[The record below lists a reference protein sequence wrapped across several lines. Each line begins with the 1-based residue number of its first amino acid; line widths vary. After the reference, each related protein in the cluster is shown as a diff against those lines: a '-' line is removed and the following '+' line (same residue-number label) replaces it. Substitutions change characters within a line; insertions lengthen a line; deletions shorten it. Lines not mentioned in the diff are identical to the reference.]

1 VRSTERKGAVT
12 KEQIM
17 SVDNRYAFRLRPGMR
32 RGLRTEVPVPTRLVS
47 NEEFPP
53 LPQTSSQRAVED
65 TILAEAGRLAPA
77 LGLSRR
83 DLLRTSG
90 GMAISLLAM
99 NAVFGRF
106 FDVLPVEAAD
116 PVAFQERSGPPMFI
130 FDVQLHYVGA
140 AYDPADAEAGR
151 KGAVSKQGLLGLR
164 RQARRLNPKLASDRG
179 TLADLSWENFVK
191 EVFLDSETSVGLIST
206 PPGPY
211 PQEAVVPP
219 KEMTHIRDE
228 INRVT
233 QSRRMLAHG
242 LVTPQLGQADLE
254 FMELQASTL
263 KVDAWKG
270 YTGAAPKGFDRGW
283 FVDDE
288 KLAYPMLE
296 KARKL
301 GVRRV
306 CLHKGLPL
314 GPVADYNHPRD
325 LIKAAKDFPD
335 IDFLAYHSGLLSVS
349 ATSPSTEVPW
359 TTEFCQMK
367 KKEPGLKN
375 IYMELGSSFGQ
386 LVTTNPTACA
396 HLLGQLVDAFG
407 ADHVLWGTDSIWY
420 GTPQWQIEAFRR
432 FEIPEALIDRHKYAP
447 LTRAVKEQIFGLNAA
462 RVFGVDVNAKRNEL
476 PKDYVSR
483 IKMAYLEDGPAP
495 SHRWYGW
502 VAGAGG

>member
-1 VRSTERKGAVT
+1 MTA
-12 KEQIM
+12 
-17 SVDNRYAFRLRPGMR
+17 DNPHCFRLQPGMR
-32 RGLRTEVPVPTRLVS
+32 RGLRTEVPLPTRLVS

-53 LPQTSSQRAVED
+53 LPQTAAQEAVED
-65 TILAEAGRLAPA
+65 RILTEAGRLAPR
-77 LGLSRR
+77 LGLGRR
-83 DLLRTSG
+83 DFLRTSG
-90 GMAISLLAM
+90 GMAVSLLAM

-116 PVAFQERSGPPMFI
+116 PPAFQARSGDAFFI

-151 KGAVSKQGLLGLR
+151 KGAVSKQALLGLR
-164 RQARRLNPKLASDRG
+164 KQARRLNPKLESDRG
-179 TLADLSWENFVK
+179 TMADLSWETMVK
-191 EVFLDSETSVGLIST
+191 EVFLDSETDIGLIST

-242 LVTPQLGQADLE
+242 LITPQLGQADLD
-254 FMELQASTL
+254 FMDVQAATL

-270 YTGAAPKGFDRGW
+270 YTGAPPKGFDRGW

-288 KLAYPMLE
+288 KIAYPMLE
-296 KARKL
+296 RARKL

-325 LIKAAKDFPD
+325 VIKAAKDFPD
-335 IDFLAYHSGLLSVS
+335 IDFLLYHAGLLRVS
-349 ATSPSTEVPW
+349 PDSQSADVPW

-375 IYMELGSSFGQ
+375 IYMELGSTFGQ

-396 HLLGQLVDAFG
+396 HLLGQVIDAFG

-432 FEIPEALIDRHKYAP
+432 FEIPPALVQKHGYAA
-447 LTRAVKEQIFGLNAA
+447 LTRPVKEQIFGMNAA

-483 IKMAYLEDGPAP
+483 MKMAYLDEGGAP

-502 VAGAGG
+502 VAG

>member
-1 VRSTERKGAVT
+1 MTLQNSH
-12 KEQIM
+12 
-17 SVDNRYAFRLRPGMR
+17 AFQLRCGMR
-32 RGLRTEVPVPTRLVS
+32 RGLASEVPLPTRLVS

-53 LPQTSSQRAVED
+53 LPQTAAQKDVEQR
-65 TILAEAGRLAPA
+65 ILAHAGRLAPR
-77 LGLSRR
+77 LGVSRR
-83 DLLRTSG
+83 EFLQRSG
-90 GMAISLLAM
+90 GMAVSLLAM
-99 NAVFGRF
+99 NAVFGHF
-106 FDVLPVEAAD
+106 FDVLEVEAAD
-116 PVAFQERSGPPMFI
+116 PAAFQARAGERFFV

-140 AYDPADAEAGR
+140 SYDPANAEASR

-164 RQARRLNPKLASDRG
+164 KRAQRLNPKLAADRG

-191 EVFLDSETSVGLIST
+191 EVFFDSETAIGLIST

-228 INRVT
+228 INRIT

-242 LVTPQLGQADLE
+242 LVTPQLGQADLD
-254 FMELQASTL
+254 FMDQQAATL

-288 KLAYPMLE
+288 KIAYPMLE
-296 KARKL
+296 RARKL
-301 GVRRV
+301 GVKRV

-335 IDFLAYHSGLLSVS
+335 IDFLTYHAGLLGVS
-349 ATSPSTEVPW
+349 EAKPSGEVPW
-359 TTEFCQMK
+359 TTEFCRMK
-367 KKEPGLKN
+367 EKEPGIRN
-375 IYMELGSSFGQ
+375 IYMELGSTFGQ
-386 LVTTNPTACA
+386 LVTSNPTACA
-396 HLLGQLVDAFG
+396 HLLGQVIAAFG

-432 FEIPEALIDRHKYAP
+432 FEIPQALVDKHGYAP
-447 LTRAVKEQIFGLNAA
+447 LSRAVKEQIFGLNAA
-462 RVFGVDVNAKRNEL
+462 RVFGVDVDAKRNEI
-476 PKDYVSR
+476 PKDYLSR
-483 IKMAYLEDGPAP
+483 MKMTYLDEGPVP

-502 VAGAGG
+502 VTG

>member
-1 VRSTERKGAVT
+1 MMTD
-12 KEQIM
+12 Q
-17 SVDNRYAFRLRPGMR
+17 NPHAFQVGPGMR
-32 RGLRTEVPVPTRLVS
+32 RGLHTELPLPTRLVS

-53 LPQTSSQRAVED
+53 LPQTAEQAAVERR
-65 TILAEAGRLAPA
+65 ILADAGRLAPR
-77 LGLSRR
+77 LGLGRR
-83 DLLRTSG
+83 EFLRTSG
-90 GMAISLLAM
+90 GMAASFLAM

-106 FDVLPVEAAD
+106 FDVVPVEAVEPA
-116 PVAFQERSGPPMFI
+116 AAQERQGAPFFI

-140 AYDPADAEAGR
+140 GYDPNNEEASR
-151 KGAVSKQGLLGLR
+151 KGAVSKQALLGLR
-164 RQARRLNPKLASDRG
+164 KRAQSLNPKLASDRG
-179 TLADLSWENFVK
+179 TMADLAWANMVK
-191 EVFLDSETSVGLIST
+191 EVFFDSETAIGLIST

-233 QSRRMLAHG
+233 RSRRMLAHG
-242 LVTPQLGQADLE
+242 LITPQLGQVDLD
-254 FMELQASTL
+254 FMDQQAATL

-270 YTGAAPKGFDRGW
+270 YTGAAPKGFDHGW

-288 KLAYPMLE
+288 KIAYPMLE
-296 KARKL
+296 RARKL

-325 LIKAAKDFPD
+325 VIKAAKDFPD
-335 IDFLAYHSGLLSVS
+335 IDFMLYHAGLLGVT
-349 ATSPSTEVPW
+349 APKPSGEVPW

-367 KKEPGLKN
+367 MKEPGLKN
-375 IYMELGSSFGQ
+375 IYMELGSTFGQ

-396 HLLGQLVDAFG
+396 HLLGQIVAAFG

-432 FEIPEALIDRHKYAP
+432 FEIPPALIDQHKYAP
-447 LTRAVKEQIFGLNAA
+447 LTRQVKEQIFGLNAA
-462 RVFGVDVNAKRNEL
+462 RVFGVDVAAKRNEI
-476 PKDYVSR
+476 PKDYLSQ
-483 IKMAYLEDGPAP
+483 IKMAYLDDGPIP
-495 SHRWYGW
+495 SHRLYGW
-502 VAGAGG
+502 VAG

>member
-1 VRSTERKGAVT
+1 
-12 KEQIM
+12 M
-17 SVDNRYAFRLRPGMR
+17 MDDNPHVFRIHPGMR
-32 RGLRTEVPVPTRLVS
+32 RGLRSEIPLPTRLVS

-53 LPQTSSQRAVED
+53 LPQTSAQRAVED
-65 TILAEAGRLAPA
+65 RILAEAGRLAPR

-83 DLLRTSG
+83 DFLRRSG
-90 GMAISLLAM
+90 GIATSLLAM

-106 FDVLPVEAAD
+106 FDVLPAEAAD
-116 PVAFQERSGPPMFI
+116 PGAFRERTGDPYFI

-140 AYDPADAEAGR
+140 GYDPGNAEASR
-151 KGAVSKQGLLGLR
+151 KGAVTKQALLGLR
-164 RQARRLNPKLASDRG
+164 RQSRRLNPKLASDRG
-179 TLADLSWENFVK
+179 TLADLSWENLVK
-191 EVFLDSETSVGLIST
+191 EVFLDSETAIGLIST

-211 PQEAVVPP
+211 PEEAVVPP

-242 LVTPQLGQADLE
+242 LITPQLGQADLD
-254 FMELQASTL
+254 FMDQQASTL

-288 KLAYPMLE
+288 KIAYPMLE
-296 KARKL
+296 RARKL

-325 LIKAAKDFPD
+325 LIKAARDFPD
-335 IDFLAYHSGLLSVS
+335 IDFVAYHAGLLGVS
-349 ATSPSTEVPW
+349 ATNQSAEVPW
-359 TTEFCQMK
+359 TSEFCRMK
-367 KKEPGLKN
+367 QKEPGLKN
-375 IYMELGSSFGQ
+375 IYMELGSTFGQ
-386 LVTTNPTACA
+386 LATTNPTACA
-396 HLLGQLVDAFG
+396 HLLGQVIAAFG

-432 FEIPEALIDRHKYAP
+432 FEIPDALMEKQGYAP
-447 LTRAVKEQIFGLNAA
+447 LTRPVKEQIFGLNAA
-462 RVFGVDVNAKRNEL
+462 RLFNVDVSARRNEI
-476 PKDYVSR
+476 PKDYLSR
-483 IKMAYLEDGPAP
+483 MKMSYLDEGPDP

-502 VAGAGG
+502 VTG

>member
-1 VRSTERKGAVT
+1 MAE
-12 KEQIM
+12 
-17 SVDNRYAFRLRPGMR
+17 NRDAFRAVPGMR
-32 RGLRTEVPVPTRLVS
+32 RDLRTEVPLPTRLVS

-53 LPQTSSQRAVED
+53 LPQTAAQKRVED
-65 TILAEAGRLAPA
+65 RILADAERLAPR
-77 LGLSRR
+77 LGLRRR
-83 DLLRTSG
+83 DFLRTSG
-90 GMAISLLAM
+90 GMATSFLAM

-106 FDVLPVEAAD
+106 FDVLPVEAAE
-116 PVAFQERSGPPMFI
+116 PAAFKARSGEAFFI
-130 FDVQLHYVGA
+130 FDAQLHYVGA
-140 AYDPADAEAGR
+140 GYDPDNAEANR
-151 KGAVSKQGLLGLR
+151 KGAVTKQGLLGLR
-164 RQARRLNPKLASDRG
+164 ASARRLNPKLASDRG
-179 TLADLSWENFVK
+179 TMADLSWGNFVK
-191 EVFLDSETSVGLIST
+191 EVFFDSETDIGLIST

-228 INRVT
+228 INRIT

-242 LVTPQLGQADLE
+242 LITPQLGQADLD
-254 FMELQASTL
+254 FMDQQAATL

-288 KLAYPMLE
+288 KIAYPMLE
-296 KARKL
+296 RARKL

-314 GPVADYNHPRD
+314 GPIADYNHPRD
-325 LIKAAKDFPD
+325 VIKAAKDFPD
-335 IDFLAYHSGLLSVS
+335 LDFLLYHAGLLRVAPTSQS
-349 ATSPSTEVPW
+349 ADVPW

-367 KKEPGLKN
+367 KKEPGLRN
-375 IYMELGSSFGQ
+375 IYMELGSTFGQ

-396 HLLGQLVDAFG
+396 HLLGQIVDAFG

-432 FEIPEALIDRHKYAP
+432 FEIPLTLVEKYGYAP
-447 LTRAVKEQIFGLNAA
+447 LTRPVKEQIFGLNAA
-462 RVFGVDVNAKRNEL
+462 RVFGVDVKVKREEI
-476 PKDYVSR
+476 PQDYLNR
-483 IKMAYLEDGPAP
+483 MKMAYLDDGARP

-502 VAGAGG
+502 VAG

>member
-1 VRSTERKGAVT
+1 MTNENSR
-12 KEQIM
+12 
-17 SVDNRYAFRLRPGMR
+17 AFRIGPDMR
-32 RGLRTEVPVPTRLVS
+32 RGLRTEVPLPTRLVS

-53 LPQTSSQRAVED
+53 LPQTAAQRAVED
-65 TILAEAGRLAPA
+65 RILAVAGRLAPR

-83 DLLRTSG
+83 DFLRTSG
-90 GMAISLLAM
+90 GVATSLLAM

-116 PVAFQERSGPPMFI
+116 PAAFQERTGAPLFI
-130 FDVQLHYVGA
+130 FDVQVHYVGA
-140 AYDPADAEAGR
+140 GYDPGDAESLR

-164 RQARRLNPKLASDRG
+164 RQARRLNPKLASDQG

-191 EVFLDSETSVGLIST
+191 EVFLDSETAIGLIST

-228 INRVT
+228 INRIT

-242 LVTPQLGQADLE
+242 LITPQLGQADLD
-254 FMELQASTL
+254 FMDLQAATL

-270 YTGAAPKGFDRGW
+270 YTGAPPKGFDRGW

-296 KARKL
+296 RARKL

-325 LIKAAKDFPD
+325 LIKAAQDFPD
-335 IDFLAYHSGLLSVS
+335 IDFLAYHSGLLGVT
-349 ATSPSTEVPW
+349 APKPSGEVPW

-367 KKEPGLKN
+367 KKAPGLKN
-375 IYMELGSSFGQ
+375 IYMELGSTFGQ
-386 LVTTNPTACA
+386 LVTTDPTACA

-432 FEIPEALIDRHKYAP
+432 FEIPAVLVERHGYAP
-447 LTRAVKEQIFGLNAA
+447 LTRTVKEQIFGLNAA
-462 RVFGVDVNAKRNEL
+462 RVFGVDVNAKRNEI
-476 PKDYVSR
+476 PKDYLSR
-483 IKMAYLEDGPAP
+483 MKMAYLEDGAAP

-502 VAGAGG
+502 VTA

>member
-1 VRSTERKGAVT
+1 MTVE
-12 KEQIM
+12 
-17 SVDNRYAFRLRPGMR
+17 NRHAFRIRPGMR
-32 RGLRTEVPVPTRLVS
+32 RGLRTEVPLPTRLVS

-53 LPQTSSQRAVED
+53 LPQTAAQRVVENA
-65 TILAEAGRLAPA
+65 ILAEAGRLAPR

-83 DLLRTSG
+83 DFLRTSG
-90 GMAISLLAM
+90 GMATSLLAM

-106 FDVLPVEAAD
+106 FDVLEVEAAE
-116 PVAFQERSGPPMFI
+116 PATFKERTGAPLFI
-130 FDVQLHYVGA
+130 FDVQLHYVSAG
-140 AYDPADAEAGR
+140 YDPENAEARR
-151 KGAVSKQGLLGLR
+151 KGAISKQGLLGLR
-164 RQARRLNPKLASDRG
+164 RWARGMNPKLASDRG
-179 TLADLSWENFVK
+179 TLADLSWEHFVK
-191 EVFLDSETSVGLIST
+191 EVFFDSETAIGLIST

-242 LVTPQLGQADLE
+242 LVTPQLGQADLD
-254 FMELQASTL
+254 FMDLQASTL

-270 YTGAAPKGFDRGW
+270 YTGAPPKGFDRGW

-288 KLAYPMLE
+288 KIAYPMLE
-296 KARKL
+296 RARKL

-325 LIKAAKDFPD
+325 VIKAARDFPD
-335 IDFLAYHSGLLSVS
+335 IDFLVYHSGLLGVS
-349 ATSPSTEVPW
+349 WAKSSGEVPW
-359 TTEFCQMK
+359 TTEFCRMK
-367 KKEPGLKN
+367 RKEPGIRN
-375 IYMELGSSFGQ
+375 IYMELGSTFGQ

-396 HLLGQLVDAFG
+396 HLLGQVIDAFG

-432 FEIPEALIDRHKYAP
+432 FEIPEALAEKHGYAP
-447 LTRAVKEQIFGLNAA
+447 LTRSVKEQVFGLNAA
-462 RVFGVDVNAKRNEL
+462 RVFGVDVNAKRNEV
-476 PKDYVSR
+476 PKDYLSR
-483 IKMAYLEDGPAP
+483 MKMAYVEEGPAP

-502 VAGAGG
+502 VTG

>member
-1 VRSTERKGAVT
+1 MTTR
-12 KEQIM
+12 
-17 SVDNRYAFRLRPGMR
+17 NPYAFHVRPDMR
-32 RGLRTEVPVPTRLVS
+32 RGLRTELPLPTRLVS

-53 LPQTSSQRAVED
+53 LPQTPAQRRVED
-65 TILAEAGRLAPA
+65 RILAEAGRLAPR

-83 DLLRTSG
+83 DFLRTSG
-90 GMAISLLAM
+90 GMATSLLAM

-116 PVAFQERSGPPMFI
+116 ASAFKERKGDAFFI
-130 FDVQLHYVGA
+130 FDLQLHYVGA
-140 AYDPADAEAGR
+140 GYDLNNEEAARRGVTTR
-151 KGAVSKQGLLGLR
+151 ALLGLR
-164 RQARRLNPKLASDRG
+164 RNSRRLNPKLADDQG
-179 TLADLSWENFVK
+179 TLADLAWGNMVK
-191 EVFLDSETSVGLIST
+191 EVFLDSETDIGLIST

-211 PQEAVVPP
+211 PQAAVVPP

-242 LVTPQLGQADLE
+242 LITPQLGQADLD
-254 FMELQASTL
+254 FMDQQAATL

-288 KLAYPMLE
+288 KIAYPMLE
-296 KARKL
+296 RARKL
-301 GVRRV
+301 GLKRV

-325 LIKAAKDFPD
+325 VIKAARDFPD
-335 IDFLAYHSGLLSVS
+335 IDFVLYHAGLLTVPRTAS
-349 ATSPSTEVPW
+349 ADVPW
-359 TTEFCQMK
+359 TTEFCQMA
-367 KKEPGLKN
+367 KKEAGLKN
-375 IYMELGSSFGQ
+375 IYMELGSTFGQ
-386 LVTTNPTACA
+386 LATTNPTACA
-396 HLLGQLVDAFG
+396 HLFGQIIDTFG

-432 FEIPEALIDRHKYAP
+432 FEIPQALIDAHGYKA

-462 RVFGVDVNAKRNEL
+462 RLFNVDAKAKRNEI
-476 PKDYVSR
+476 PKDYLTR
-483 IKMAYLEDGPAP
+483 MKMAYLDEGPDP

-502 VAGAGG
+502 VVG

>member
-1 VRSTERKGAVT
+1 MTV
-12 KEQIM
+12 Q
-17 SVDNRYAFRLRPGMR
+17 NRHSFRIRPGMR
-32 RGLRTEVPVPTRLVS
+32 RGLRTDVPFPTRLVS

-53 LPQTSSQRAVED
+53 LPQTAAQRKVED
-65 TILAEAGRLAPA
+65 RILAEAGRLAPR

-83 DLLRTSG
+83 DFLRRSG
-90 GMAISLLAM
+90 GMATSLLAM

-116 PVAFQERSGPPMFI
+116 PAAFQERTGGPFFI
-130 FDVQLHYVGA
+130 FDVQVHYVGA
-140 AYDPADAEAGR
+140 GYDPSNAEGGR
-151 KGAVSKQGLLGLR
+151 KGAVTKQGLLGLR
-164 RQARRLNPKLASDRG
+164 QRARRMNPKLESDRG

-191 EVFLDSETSVGLIST
+191 EVFLDSETAIGLIST

-242 LVTPQLGQADLE
+242 LVTPQLGQADLD

-288 KLAYPMLE
+288 KIAYPMLE
-296 KARKL
+296 KARAL

-306 CLHKGLPL
+306 CVHKGLPL

-325 LIKAAKDFPD
+325 MIKAAKDFPD
-335 IDFLAYHSGLLSVS
+335 IAFLVYHSGLLGVS
-349 ATSPSTEVPW
+349 AAKPSGDVPW
-359 TTEFCQMK
+359 TTEFCAMK

-375 IYMELGSSFGQ
+375 IYMELGSTFGQ
-386 LVTTNPTACA
+386 LVTTDPIACA
-396 HLLGQLVDAFG
+396 HLLGQVIEAFG

-432 FEIPEALIDRHKYAP
+432 FEIPEALVEKHWYAP
-447 LTRAVKEQIFGLNAA
+447 LTRSVKEQIFGLNAA
-462 RVFGVDVNAKRNEL
+462 RVFGVDVNAKRNEI
-476 PKDYVSR
+476 PKDYLSR
-483 IKMAYLEDGPAP
+483 MKMAYLEDGAAP

-502 VAGAGG
+502 VTG

>member
-1 VRSTERKGAVT
+1 
-12 KEQIM
+12 M
-17 SVDNRYAFRLRPGMR
+17 PDLNPHAFRICPGMR
-32 RGLRTEVPVPTRLVS
+32 RGYRSEIPLPTRLVS
-47 NEEFPP
+47 NEEFPA
-53 LPQTSSQRAVED
+53 LPQTPAQRAVED
-65 TILAEAGRLAPA
+65 RILAEAGRLAPQ

-83 DLLRTSG
+83 DFLRRSG
-90 GMAISLLAM
+90 GIATSLLAM

-116 PVAFQERSGPPMFI
+116 ASAFRERTGDPFFI

-140 AYDPADAEAGR
+140 GYDPGNAEASR
-151 KGAVSKQGLLGLR
+151 KGAVSKGALLGLR
-164 RQARRLNPKLASDRG
+164 RQSRRLNPRLASDSG
-179 TLADLSWENFVK
+179 TLADLSWENMVK
-191 EVFLDSETSVGLIST
+191 EVFLDSETTMGLIST

-211 PQEAVVPP
+211 PEEAVVPP

-242 LVTPQLGQADLE
+242 LITPQLGQVDLD
-254 FMELQASTL
+254 FMDRQAATL

-288 KLAYPMLE
+288 KIAYPMLE
-296 KARKL
+296 RARKL
-301 GVRRV
+301 GVKRI

-335 IDFLAYHSGLLSVS
+335 LDFVAYHAGLLSVS
-349 ATSPSTEVPW
+349 ATSQSAEVPW
-359 TTEFCQMK
+359 TSDFCRMK
-367 KKEPGLKN
+367 QKELSIKN
-375 IYMELGSSFGQ
+375 IYMELGSTFGQ
-386 LVTTNPTACA
+386 LATTNPTACA
-396 HLLGQLVDAFG
+396 HLLGQVITAFG

-432 FEIPEALIDRHKYAP
+432 FEIPDALIEKHGYAP

-462 RVFGVDVNAKRNEL
+462 RLFGVDVSAKRNEI
-476 PKDYVSR
+476 PSDYLSR
-483 IKMAYLEDGPAP
+483 IKMSYLEDGPVP

-502 VAGAGG
+502 VTG

>member
-1 VRSTERKGAVT
+1 MTTANPHRF
-12 KEQIM
+12 Q
-17 SVDNRYAFRLRPGMR
+17 LRPGMR
-32 RGLRTEVPVPTRLVS
+32 RGYRSEIPLPTRLVS

-53 LPQTSSQRAVED
+53 LPQTAAQRAVEER
-65 TILAEAGRLAPA
+65 ILAEAGRLAPR

-83 DLLRTSG
+83 DFLRRSG
-90 GMAISLLAM
+90 GIATSLLAM

-116 PVAFQERSGPPMFI
+116 PGAFKDRTGDPFFI

-140 AYDPADAEAGR
+140 GYDPSNKEGER
-151 KGAVSKQGLLGLR
+151 KGAVTKQALLGLR
-164 RQARRLNPKLASDRG
+164 RQSRRLNPKLASDRG
-179 TLADLSWENFVK
+179 TLADLAWENMVK
-191 EVFLDSETSVGLIST
+191 EVFLDSETAIGLIST

-211 PQEAVVPP
+211 PEDAVVPP
-219 KEMTHIRDE
+219 KEMSHIRDE

-242 LVTPQLGQADLE
+242 LITPQLGQRDLD
-254 FMELQASTL
+254 FMDQQAATL

-288 KLAYPMLE
+288 KIAYPMLE
-296 KARKL
+296 RARKL
-301 GVRRV
+301 GVRRI

-325 LIKAAKDFPD
+325 LIKAARDFPD
-335 IDFLAYHSGLLSVS
+335 LDFVAYHAGLLTVPASSQS
-349 ATSPSTEVPW
+349 ADVPW
-359 TTEFCQMK
+359 TSDFCRMK
-367 KKEPGLKN
+367 QKEPGLKN
-375 IYMELGSSFGQ
+375 IYMELGSTFGQ
-386 LVTTNPTACA
+386 LATTNPTACA
-396 HLLGQLVDAFG
+396 HLLGQVVAAFG

-432 FEIPEALIDRHKYAP
+432 FEIPDALVEKHGYAP
-447 LTRAVKEQIFGLNAA
+447 LTRPVKEQIFGLNAA
-462 RVFGVDVNAKRNEL
+462 RLFNVDVAAKRNEI
-476 PKDYVSR
+476 PADYLSR
-483 IKMAYLEDGPAP
+483 IKMSYLEEGPAP

-502 VAGAGG
+502 VTG